1 MSKRNFAKVAM
12 IAAAA
17 ATALGVMTPAAA
29 QPSGYYG
36 SGQYESYEACQRAR
50 TNRSI
55 IGGLI
60 GAAAGASLGF
70 NAGARGHRN
79 DGAWTGGAVGGIGG
93 ALIGNRT
100 ARPCDSGAAPP
111 PAPRASSGY
120 YDRGGY
126 DADRSYYGESRYAPA
141 PYDRYGPPRYA
152 AQETTVVVE
161 DPRAAQADN
170 CTLADSP
177 IYLPDGRVQ
186 KRFVRVCRDATGRYQ
201 VVD

>member
-1 MSKRNFAKVAM
+1 MSKRTAFAKVAM

-17 ATALGVMTPAAA
+17 TAWGVTSPAVA
-29 QPSGYYG
+29 QPYG
-36 SGQYESYEACQRAR
+36 DYGANQSYEACQRAR

-79 DGAWTGGAVGGIGG
+79 DGAWAGGAVGGIGG

-100 ARPCDSGAAPP
+100 ARPCDSGVAPP
-111 PAPRASSGY
+111 PAPRASNDY

-126 DADRSYYGESRYAPA
+126 EADRPYYGESRYVPQ
-141 PYDRYGPPRYA
+141 DRYGPPRYA
-152 AQETTVVVE
+152 AAETVVVE
-161 DPRAAQADN
+161 EDRGPPRADN
-170 CTLADSP
+170 CTLAESP
-177 IYLPDGRVQ
+177 IYLPDGRIQ
-186 KRFVRVCRDATGRYQ
+186 KRFVRVCMDANGRYQ